1 VLHPHGKAAFM
12 VWGPLAD
19 NTLFSELDAAV
30 TEVLGPDPTQ
40 SLLPLFRFEEPGY
53 LAGMMAEAGFQNV
66 AEESLRPT
74 ARVPL
79 DKPFWRA
86 SLDMLFAPRLVSAP
100 KGSRDRIEEAVKE
113 HFSGV
118 AVEGVCPLHLH
129 AKIVSGEIG

>member
-1 VLHPHGKAAFM
+1 M
-12 VWGPLAD
+12 
-19 NTLFSELDAAV
+19 
-30 TEVLGPDPTQ
+30 
-40 SLLPLFRFEEPGY
+40 
-53 LAGMMAEAGFQNV
+53 AGMMAEAGFWNV
-66 AEESLRPT
+66 TEESLRPT

-86 SLDMLFAPRLVSAP
+86 SLDMLFAPRLASAP